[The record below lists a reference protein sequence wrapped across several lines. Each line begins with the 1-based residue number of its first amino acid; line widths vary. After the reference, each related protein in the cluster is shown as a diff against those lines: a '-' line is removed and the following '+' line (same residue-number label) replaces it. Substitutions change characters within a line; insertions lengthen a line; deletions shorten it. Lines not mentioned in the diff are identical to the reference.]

1 MAILENYLA
10 DEVLKILGKEYE
22 TFTEIP
28 LYNRVIDAV
37 LLKGDCLITVEFKIR
52 DWRRALGQIKTH
64 LLAADYAYLCM
75 PKINVPEALMLL
87 LSRMGVGLWLFDIDN
102 KTLAETLKPEP
113 SCLQQSILKE
123 KILKYLARREG

>member
-10 DEVLKILGKEYE
+10 DEVLKVLSKEYE
-22 TFTEIP
+22 TFTEVP

-37 LLKGDCLITVEFKIR
+37 LLKDNRLITVEFKIK

-75 PKINVPEALMLL
+75 PKIKVPGAMMPL
-87 LSRMGVGLWLFDIDN
+87 LSRMGVGLWLFDVEK
-102 KTLAETLKPEP
+102 KTLAEMLKPEP
-113 SCLQQSILKE
+113 SYLQQLILKE